1 MTARRVHAVLA
12 AGVHNPF
19 LITQWQESPQFLLS
33 QGIEP
38 ASLDLAALRKFAGLT
53 VKVRHN
59 GLRRQFPV
67 TFRYISL
74 AGIEI
79 DVFASY
85 AIFSAAKRRPYANTP
100 TERARDLIAFLR
112 QWLDFDR
119 PEHAILWDLIR
130 HEQALALLARPPSPA
145 SCPPAGG
152 SRVRSQHQARGPSVP
167 GISGEIILHEMRCD
181 PGVVEGLLF
190 QRPPRLREISLGCYY
205 QCYWRMGPGEGLQI
219 IGLDAFGYYL
229 LSAVDGRRS
238 TAELSS
244 RLGGSRR
251 PNRAFLGALNQLA
264 AVGILKFGST
274 SKRGRA

>member
-19 LITQWQESPQFLLS
+19 LITQWQKSPQFLLS
-33 QGIEP
+33 QGIDP
-38 ASLDLAALRKFAGLT
+38 ASLDLATLRKFAGLT

-67 TFRYISL
+67 TFRYINL

-79 DVFASY
+79 DLFASY
-85 AIFSAAKRRPYANTP
+85 AIFCAASKRPYANTP

-112 QWLDFDR
+112 EWLDFDR

-130 HEQALALLARPPSPA
+130 HEQALALLATPRSPPSCA
-145 SCPPAGG
+145 SAGG
-152 SRVRSQHQARGPSVP
+152 GPVRSQDQTRGPSKP
-167 GISGEIILHEMRCD
+167 GILGEIVLHEMRCD
-181 PGVVEGLLF
+181 PVVVEGLVF
-190 QRPPRLREISLGCYY
+190 QRPPRLKEISLGCYY
-205 QCYWRMGPGEGLQI
+205 QCYWRMAPGEGIQI

-264 AVGILKFGST
+264 AVGILEFGST
-274 SKRGRA
+274 SIRGRA